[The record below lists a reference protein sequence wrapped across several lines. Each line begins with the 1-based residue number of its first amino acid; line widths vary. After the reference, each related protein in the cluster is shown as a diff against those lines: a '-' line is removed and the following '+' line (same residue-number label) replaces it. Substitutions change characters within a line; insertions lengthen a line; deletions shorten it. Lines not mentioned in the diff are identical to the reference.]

1 MPPEPPSSPEKQ
13 SFWSTLPGILAQ
25 LAALIG
31 AITALLALLLP
42 HCHKGIIDGSPTPTP
57 SPTALTPAQTATPT
71 ATPPSPPPKRKG
83 VLLQAIDLEVIQ
95 KGPNKQ
101 IDDDVIFTVTKGI
114 DTLATLA
121 ISAKPHPWRISQNIS
136 LTFRSPIHVHDIDN
150 LRLTV
155 SKKPHLG
162 QDLVLTMAIS
172 GRMSDG
178 RTPMLL
184 DSTQFDL
191 GRGRISGHES
201 SHEFKLK
208 RPVE

>member
-1 MPPEPPSSPEKQ
+1 MNAEPTPDPGRQ
-13 SFWSTLPGILAQ
+13 SFWTTLPGILAQ

-42 HCHKGIIDGSPTPTP
+42 HCHKGIDGSPTPTP
-57 SPTALTPAQTATPT
+57 SPTALTLAQTATPT
-71 ATPPSPPPKRKG
+71 APPPSPPLKRKQL
-83 VLLQAIDLEVIQ
+83 LLQGIDLEVIQ

-101 IDDDVIFTVTKGI
+101 IDDDVIFTVTNGI

-121 ISAKPHPWRISQNIS
+121 ISAKPYPWKISQNIS

-178 RTPMLL
+178 QTPLLL
-184 DSTQFDL
+184 DSTEFDL
-191 GRGRISGHES
+191 GRGHISGHES
-201 SHEFKLK
+201 SHEFRLK
-208 RPVE
+208 RPVQ